1 MKQSKQKKERK
12 FAAKNS
18 GCDSGRE
25 GDHGCDNCFQQH
37 NNADMCF
44 FQTENIVK
52 SDFFLSSFHQETV
65 AVDQKDHTEDNNNDF
80 SGGKYH
86 ADFGSMADGLIKCR
100 AVTKEFHHID
110 HGDAEDAGDH
120 VRNVGTFIVADILDG
135 QF

>member
-1 MKQSKQKKERK
+1 MLPRIP
-12 FAAKNS
+12 AAIPAM
-18 GCDSGRE
+18 RE
-25 GDHGCDNCFQQH
+25 ITVVIIVSSSITMPICV
-37 NNADMCF
+37 